1 MLLIDRGSREKDA
14 GEELAALCKMI
25 KQTRSYD
32 FVDYCFLEVLPPFI
46 EEGITNA
53 LKCDLNELTL
63 VPYFLY
69 PGKKVKAAVTSVM
82 AMQKNTKTKFLVTRP
97 MSMHPI
103 MTKLVSNRISSA
115 KNENKIKLN
124 DKETDVLIIGHGS
137 MDPNAALS
145 IQYVV
150 NNLKSLYRNVT
161 HCFLEIEK
169 PDIKQGIST
178 AEKNSPKV
186 LVIVFYFLHKGAHV
200 KRDIYEDL
208 DPALNES
215 SIDKTVITKHIG
227 ADEMMADLICERAG
241 EVEDAD

>member
-97 MSMHPI
+97 MTRQAPRLHLSLCCPYLLEAYH
-103 MTKLVSNRISSA
+103 V
-115 KNENKIKLN
+115 
-124 DKETDVLIIGHGS
+124 
-137 MDPNAALS
+137 LS
-145 IQYVV
+145 I
-150 NNLKSLYRNVT
+150 
-161 HCFLEIEK
+161 
-169 PDIKQGIST
+169 
-178 AEKNSPKV
+178 
-186 LVIVFYFLHKGAHV
+186 AHPS
-200 KRDIYEDL
+200 YC
-208 DPALNES
+208 
-215 SIDKTVITKHIG
+215 HG
-227 ADEMMADLICERAG
+227 
-241 EVEDAD
+241 